1 MKKIALLSFAFVL
14 SLVAAAQE
22 KYVEVVVSDT
32 LLVEPQEWVLHL
44 SIEKKYDYS
53 TMIDSVAVAIDT
65 VVSAPPST
73 GRSGPLELEGTSIA
87 QLSALVKKFSGKVL
101 TEDATVSYNLS
112 VNRNSYETGD
122 KKEVTASFGSRRSLE
137 GFLKEAEKLGDVE
150 SQITGTLNPKIQDF
164 QIALEKKLMTAAKQ
178 KAARLADL
186 GGGKLGSVILIS
198 EVADT
203 EGGWLKNFIDTIIKM
218 DFNRKSF
225 AMYMNPDKI
234 KLEKSLKVRFA
245 LL

>member
-1 MKKIALLSFAFVL
+1 MKKLAILSFAFVL
-14 SLVAAAQE
+14 TLAAAAQD

-32 LLVEPQEWVLHL
+32 LLVEPQEWILHL
-44 SIEKKYDYS
+44 SIEKKYDY
-53 TMIDSVAVAIDT
+53 TNMVDSVANVPDT
-65 VVSAPPST
+65 VPLTSL
-73 GRSGPLELEGTSIA
+73 RSGPVELEGTSVA
-87 QLSALVKKFSGKVL
+87 QLSALVKKFSGRVL
-101 TEDATVSYNLS
+101 TDDATVSYNLS
-112 VNRNSYETGD
+112 VNHNSYETGD
-122 KKEVTASFGSRRSLE
+122 KKEVTASFSSRKSME
-137 GFLKEAEKLGDVE
+137 GFLKEAAKLGDVE

-164 QIALEKKLMTAAKQ
+164 QIALEKKLITAAKQ